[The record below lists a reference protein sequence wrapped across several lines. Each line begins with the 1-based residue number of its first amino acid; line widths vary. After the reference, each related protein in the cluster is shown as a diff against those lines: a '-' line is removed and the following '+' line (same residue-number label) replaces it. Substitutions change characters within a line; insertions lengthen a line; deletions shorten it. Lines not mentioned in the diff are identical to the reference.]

1 MKQAFFLTES
11 RKLLS
16 QRSWHW
22 IIVSLR
28 QDPVVFNSLMKSDFG
43 RLALETLS
51 AEPEDWSPASLS
63 LLALE
68 NPATLADLIA
78 LPLEP
83 LPKRLRSLVAHTYED
98 WLNSPDITITLQKA
112 GLLALSLRERLRLT
126 GSWDGLV
133 EELRDLVVS
142 SRTVLACLYGMIPE
156 PSELLRA
163 LLEQNGNPPQPDLAL
178 HAFLSNPLPAELQ
191 VEVLRFLL
199 IKHSL
204 SVQMAVLSRL
214 SIERPWLA
222 SKLSEDI
229 LEELNIEDL
238 LDIDV
243 ANINPDEQYASDL
256 FLDEQA
262 ERLTRLFR
270 IARIYEHA
278 DRSNKA
284 IPVLSESIDITNR
297 LQARLEANL
306 AKAVSSRSSDNGRS
320 DNVLENWKQATQ
332 LASNMPQYA
341 AGLANALVES
351 GRIDDAKAY
360 LEARQVDTLLP
371 LHSILPLTAARVA
384 QKMDDPAATHQA
396 AQRAFELLS
405 DECSLDQNEFLS
417 LAEIL
422 AQTEQIEEAVKVAQ
436 TGVRKYA
443 NDTHLLSFLAG
454 TQLQYSKQQDA
465 LENAYLAFAV
475 DMVSSNKP
483 GPDNYDPSI
492 QRILVKCLEENGDWQ
507 TALEE
512 RVLLVEQLETPAP
525 SDYHDIMYCA
535 LQAGHPKQAINIS
548 KLALEMNPEDGEAY
562 SLIGKAY
569 LALEDIPAAVV
580 NLRMATSLE
589 PELADAWIELAG
601 AYKLDGK
608 NSKFFETLNAASL
621 AAPIAPE
628 VHFALGEAHLEQNE
642 LTQALDSLR
651 KASALLAPAS
661 SKSQLEGENH
671 PEVELKAFEVN
682 FDLATKISYRFGQ
695 TLKELGYLKEA
706 RQVLE
711 TAYQAAVNSEISLNK
726 GTEEVLPGR
735 LDPALAYLYAQMLIV
750 MEEFEPTVEALEYVV
765 RFQPERPEPAMDLA
779 RILLLLDPSPEQ
791 ARKALSILKCAFH
804 FNDDGLIGD
813 EKVIEKTTLGQR
825 AEAQA
830 LYAEALAVAGEFIN
844 AKNVFRTALDT
855 QVINEPAWRLRLSIG
870 LSRVAMILDEPELA
884 LASLQEAVKLD
895 NENPAVYRSLSD
907 AYLATGL
914 IDESYQAAKTALE
927 LDSDERE
934 NSIWFA
940 ELMLGLSEQPGVG
953 NQEYREQAIEAL
965 KTVIR
970 FEPSRTDFVIR
981 LADLQRKVG
990 DKTGALE
997 SYKKFA
1003 ELDNLV
1009 GSASEPDILLA
1020 SHCLTDLDE
1029 PRIAIGLLERVIEQS
1044 KSDENDGSESS
1055 HLDLSGFYL
1064 ELANIYHLIGDF
1076 GQAVLTMDR
1085 AIEAYPQNPEL
1096 YIKKICLLKEM
1107 QDTRSAIEN
1116 TERALSLF
1124 PANSMLNQTAAML
1137 HYNEGELSKAVQ
1149 YSEIAISA
1157 LGKSDNVKNND
1168 LALLRA
1174 AELARA
1180 ALEPER
1186 SLTYLSDINGEK
1198 EPIGGLAGACLKAEA
1213 ALDIGDVQAAVEAL
1227 QEAQNLN
1234 PGYPRVMAIQARLLG
1249 EKQGILKAVNLLS
1262 TLKRELEEFEIDG
1275 ESQED
1280 NLTPLHPYMNYRA
1293 VGEACLALGD
1303 WENAVKLL
1311 SHVANRVPQEPI
1323 SHMQLAQA
1331 LVLRAET
1338 QKFSQMMQVKNHA
1351 PGCAAL
1357 EDEAR
1362 VSFEEALNEVEKR
1375 VGELVNN
1382 EGAQAA
1388 RSEGEKALQTAAIW
1402 RARGHAVFTPNIEN
1416 AQYLE
1421 RTLFNSDPD
1430 PELLAAYFL
1439 VLRDI
1444 GDHSKTKEIT
1454 KGNWRF
1460 LSNGSNIGEHPL
1472 VLSLLALLQAEDNP
1486 ERALE
1491 NAILSVKK
1499 VADFRNLRLLQTPMA
1514 NYLVAKLAFQHED
1527 FSLAL
1532 DAVQSALEIWP
1543 DEPDWCALAS
1553 EIYRSRDEKTGLP
1566 NLSEAVKYLEKAVK
1580 LEPKQM
1586 TLYMHLGQVYL
1597 ESGDSVQAMQVLE
1610 QATRLNPEH
1619 SEAWIQLA
1627 EAQLAAGR
1635 LDLAVESTNQALEN
1649 ADNPVKPLLLLGEIE
1664 LQSENPMGAYKIVQ
1678 SLLSTEPD
1686 HPDALLLLA
1695 RVLVSLERSEEA
1707 IEILEAAIPSIKDP
1721 LPFQLELIR
1730 LTGRV
1735 HGREAALTLLQG
1747 LSEQYPNQPNV
1758 LAFMAKFLLEQE
1770 EFDQA
1775 VIAAKQALLS
1785 VNGELSA
1792 IEKSELHY
1800 LVGRQSRDAGQLDQA
1815 VHHLSLAIQHDP
1827 NQIESYLELG
1837 QVYQDRRQHQD
1848 ALSTFQKAINLST
1861 EDYRSYYFAGL
1872 ALKDGKDYAG
1882 AENMLRRASQLAP
1895 DEPHVHRLLSAVAA
1909 LDLIHNHQLVPKE
1922 IPIS

>member
-16 QRSWHW
+16 HRSWHW
-22 IIVSLR
+22 IIVALR
-28 QDPVVFNSLMKSDFG
+28 QDPVIFNSLMRSEFG

-83 LPKRLRSLVAHTYED
+83 LPKRLRSLVARTYEE

-112 GLLALSLRERLRLT
+112 GLLALSLRERYRLT

-133 EELRDLVVS
+133 EELRDQGVS

-156 PSELLRA
+156 PSALIGA
-163 LLEQNGNPPQPDLAL
+163 LLEQNDNPPQGDLAL
-178 HAFLSNPLPAELQ
+178 HTYLSNPLPTELQ

-199 IKHSL
+199 IKQSQT
-204 SVQMAVLSRL
+204 VQMAVLSRL

-222 SKLSEDI
+222 SKLAEDL
-229 LEELNIEDL
+229 LEELKFEDSF
-238 LDIDV
+238 DNDV
-243 ANINPDEQYASDL
+243 ANINPDEQYASDF
-256 FLDEQA
+256 FLDKQA
-262 ERLTRLFR
+262 ERLAHLFR
-270 IARIYEHA
+270 IANLYEHA
-278 DRSNKA
+278 DRSNEA
-284 IPVLSESIDITNR
+284 IPVLSESIEITNR
-297 LQARLEANL
+297 LQARLEAHL
-306 AKAVSSRSSDNGRS
+306 ANAVSSRSSDNGRS
-320 DNVLENWKQATQ
+320 DKVLDYWKQATQ
-332 LASNMPQYA
+332 LASNIPQYA
-341 AGLANALVES
+341 AGLANALIES

-360 LEARQVDTLLP
+360 LETRQVDTMLP

-384 QKMDDPAATHQA
+384 QEMNDPTAAHQA
-396 AQRAFELLS
+396 AQRAFELLN
-405 DECSLDQNEFLS
+405 DESSLDQNEFLS

-436 TGVRKYA
+436 TGVRRYT
-443 NDTHLLSFLAG
+443 NDTHLLSFLAD
-454 TQLQYSKQQDA
+454 TQLQYSIKHDA

-492 QRILVKCLEENGDWQ
+492 QRILVNNLEENGDWQ

-512 RVLLVEQLETPAP
+512 RVLLIEQLERPAP

-535 LQAGHPKQAINIS
+535 LQAEHPKQAINIS
-548 KLALEMNPEDGEAY
+548 KLVLEMNPEDGKAY

-569 LALEDIPAAVV
+569 LALEEIPAAVD
-580 NLRMATSLE
+580 NLRMATSLD
-589 PELADAWIELAG
+589 PELAGAWIELAG

-608 NSKFFETLNAASL
+608 NSKFLETLNAASL
-621 AAPIAPE
+621 AAPTAPE
-628 VHFALGEAHLEQNE
+628 VHFALGEAHLERNA

-661 SKSQLEGENH
+661 SKSQLDGDNH
-671 PEVELKAFEVN
+671 PEVELQAFEIN
-682 FDLATKISYRFGQ
+682 FDLATNISYRFGQ
-695 TLKELGYLKEA
+695 TLKELGYPKEA

-711 TAYQAAVNSEISLNK
+711 TAYHAAVNSEISINK
-726 GTEEVLPGR
+726 GAEEVLPGR
-735 LDPALAYLYAQMLIV
+735 IDPALAYLYAQTLIV
-750 MEEFEPTVEALEYVV
+750 LEENAEAVEALDYVV

-779 RILLLLDPSPEQ
+779 RILLLLDPSPEK
-791 ARKALSILKCAFH
+791 AREALSILKCAFH
-804 FNDDGLIGD
+804 FNIDGVVGD
-813 EKVIEKTTLGQR
+813 ENVIINTTVDQR

-830 LYAEALAVAGEFIN
+830 LYAEALAVAGEFKN
-844 AKNVFRTALDT
+844 AKTVFRTALDT
-855 QVINEPAWRLRLSIG
+855 QVINEPAWRLRLLIG
-870 LSRVAMILDEPELA
+870 LSRVAMILNEPELA
-884 LASLQEAVKLD
+884 IASLQEAVKLD

-927 LDSDERE
+927 LNSDECE

-953 NQEYREQAIEAL
+953 NREYREQAIEAL
-965 KTVIR
+965 ETVIN
-970 FEPSRTDFVIR
+970 FEPSRPDFIIR

-990 DKTGALE
+990 DETSALE

-1020 SHCLTDLDE
+1020 AHCLADLDE
-1029 PRIAIGLLERVIEQS
+1029 PHVAIGLLERVIEHS
-1044 KSDENDGSESS
+1044 KSDENDGRESD
-1055 HLDLSGFYL
+1055 HFDLSELYL
-1064 ELANIYHLIGDF
+1064 ELVNIYHFIGDF
-1076 GQAVLTMDR
+1076 GQAANTVDR
-1085 AIEAYPQNPEL
+1085 AIETDPQNPEL

-1116 TERALSLF
+1116 TEHALSLF

-1137 HYNEGELSKAVQ
+1137 HYNEGELSKALQ
-1149 YSEIAISA
+1149 YSDIAISA
-1157 LGKSDNVKNND
+1157 LGKSGNVKNSD

-1180 ALEPER
+1180 VFEPDR
-1186 SLTYLSDINGEK
+1186 SLSYLSGINGEK

-1213 ALDIGDVQAAVEAL
+1213 ALDVGDAQAAIEAL

-1249 EKQGILKAVNLLS
+1249 EKEGISKVVNLLS
-1262 TLKRELEEFEIDG
+1262 TLKRELEDLEVNGD
-1275 ESQED
+1275 SQVD
-1280 NLTPLHPYMNYRA
+1280 NLAPLHQYMNYRA
-1293 VGEACLALGD
+1293 VGEACLELGE

-1311 SHVANRVPQEPI
+1311 SYVATMVPQEPI

-1338 QKFSQMMQVKNHA
+1338 QKISQIMQVKNHA
-1351 PGCAAL
+1351 PGCVAL
-1357 EDEAR
+1357 EEEAR

-1402 RARGHAVFTPNIEN
+1402 RARGHAVFNPNIEN

-1421 RTLFNSDPD
+1421 RALFNKDPD
-1430 PELLAAYFL
+1430 PELLAAYLL
-1439 VLRDI
+1439 VIRDI
-1444 GDHSKTKEIT
+1444 DDHSKIKEIT
-1454 KGNWRF
+1454 RENWRF
-1460 LSNGSNIGEHPL
+1460 LSSASNIVEHPL
-1472 VLSLLALLQAEDNP
+1472 ILSLLALLQAEENP

-1491 NAILSVKK
+1491 NAILSVKN
-1499 VADFRNLRLLQTPMA
+1499 VSDFRNLRLLQPPMA
-1514 NYLVAKLAFQHED
+1514 NYLVAKLAFQYED

-1532 DAVQSALEIWP
+1532 DAVQSALKIWP

-1553 EIYRSRDEKTGLP
+1553 EIYRSRDEKIGLP
-1566 NLSEAVKYLEKAVK
+1566 DLGEAIKYLEKAVK

-1610 QATRLNPEH
+1610 QATRLSPGH
-1619 SEAWIQLA
+1619 SAAWIQLA
-1627 EAQLAAGR
+1627 EAQIAAGR

-1649 ADNPVKPLLLLGEIE
+1649 SDNPVKPLILLGEIE
-1664 LQSENPMGAYKIVQ
+1664 LQSENPMGAYKIVK
-1678 SLLSTEPD
+1678 SVLSTEPD

-1695 RVLVSLERSEEA
+1695 RVLVSLDRTEEA
-1707 IEILEAAIPSIKDP
+1707 IEILEAAVSSVAYP
-1721 LPFQLELIR
+1721 LPIQLEIIR
-1730 LTGRV
+1730 LTGQE
-1735 HGREAALTLLQG
+1735 HGREAALPLLQG

-1758 LAFMAKFLLEQE
+1758 MALMAKYLLDQGDFE
-1770 EFDQA
+1770 QA

-1792 IEKSELHY
+1792 EEKSELNY

-1815 VHHLSLAIQHDP
+1815 VHYLSLAIQHDP
-1827 NQIESYLELG
+1827 NQVESYIELG

-1848 ALSTFQKAINLST
+1848 ALSAYQKAINLSP
-1861 EDYRSYYFAGL
+1861 EDYQSYYLAGL

>member
-1 MKQAFFLTES
+1 MKQVFFLTES

-22 IIVSLR
+22 IIVALR
-28 QDPVVFNSLMKSDFG
+28 QDTVVFKSLMNSDFG
-43 RLALETLS
+43 KLALETLS

-63 LLALE
+63 MLALE

-83 LPKRLRSLVAHTYED
+83 LPKRLRGLVARTYED
-98 WLNSPDITITLQKA
+98 WLNGPDITITLQKA

-133 EELRDLVVS
+133 EELRELVIS

-156 PSELLRA
+156 PSELLNA
-163 LLEQNGNPPQPDLAL
+163 LLEQNGNPPKPNLAL

-199 IKHSL
+199 KKQSL
-204 SVQMAVLSRL
+204 SVQMAVMSRL

-222 SKLSEDI
+222 SKVGEDI
-229 LEELNIEDL
+229 LEEINLESL
-238 LDIDV
+238 LDTDV

-262 ERLTRLFR
+262 KRLTRLFR

-278 DRSNKA
+278 DRSNEA
-284 IPVLSESIDITNR
+284 IPVLSESINITNR
-297 LQARLEANL
+297 LHARLEANL

-320 DNVLENWKQATQ
+320 DKVLDYWKQATQ

-341 AGLANALVES
+341 AGLVNALVES
-351 GRIDDAKAY
+351 GRLDDAKAY

-384 QKMDDPAATHQA
+384 QKMDDPATTYQA

-405 DECSLDQNEFLS
+405 DQCSLDQNEFLM

-422 AQTEQIEEAVKVAQ
+422 AQTEQIEEAEKVAQ
-436 TGVRKYA
+436 SGVRKYA

-483 GPDNYDPSI
+483 GPDNYDASI
-492 QRILVKCLEENGDWQ
+492 QRILVNSLEQNGDWQ
-507 TALEE
+507 AALEE
-512 RVLLVEQLETPAP
+512 RILLVEQLETPAP

-535 LQAGHPKQAINIS
+535 LQAEHPKQAIDIS
-548 KLALEMNPEDGEAY
+548 KLALELNPEDGEAY

-569 LALEDIPAAVV
+569 LVLEDIPAAVD
-580 NLRMATSLE
+580 NLRMATSFE
-589 PELADAWIELAG
+589 PELADAWIALAG

-608 NSKFFETLNAASL
+608 GSKYFETLNAACL

-628 VHFALGEAHLEQNE
+628 VHFALGEAHLERNA

-661 SKSQLEGENH
+661 STSKLEGENH
-671 PEVELKAFEVN
+671 PAVELKAFEVN
-682 FDLATKISYRFGQ
+682 FDLATNISYRFGQ
-695 TLKELGYLKEA
+695 TLKELGYPKEA
-706 RQVLE
+706 LQVLE
-711 TAYQAAVNSEISLNK
+711 TAYQAAVNSENRLTK
-726 GTEEVLPGR
+726 GAEEVLPGR
-735 LDPALAYLYAQMLIV
+735 LDPALAYLYANTLIAI
-750 MEEFEPTVEALEYVV
+750 EKYEPAVEALEYVV
-765 RFQPERPEPAMDLA
+765 RFQPERPEPAMDFA

-791 ARKALSILKCAFH
+791 ARKVISILKCAFH
-804 FNDDGLIGD
+804 FNDGGIIEY
-813 EKVIEKTTLGQR
+813 EKVIEKTTVGQR

-830 LYAEALAVAGEFIN
+830 LFAEALAVAGEYVN
-844 AKNVFRTALDT
+844 AKTVFRTALDT
-855 QVINEPAWRLRLSIG
+855 QIINEPAWLLRLSIG

-895 NENPAVYRSLSD
+895 NENPAVFRSISD

-940 ELMLGLSEQPGVG
+940 EYMQELSEQPGVG
-953 NQEYREQAIEAL
+953 NQEYQEQAIDAL
-965 KTVIR
+965 ETVIR
-970 FEPSRTDFVIR
+970 FEPSRPDFVIR

-990 DKTGALE
+990 DKTSALE
-997 SYKKFA
+997 TYKKFA
-1003 ELDNLV
+1003 KLDNLV
-1009 GSASEPDILLA
+1009 GSASEPDILGAAQCLA
-1020 SHCLTDLDE
+1020 DLDE
-1029 PRIAIGLLERVIEQS
+1029 PRIAIDLLESVIEQS

-1064 ELANIYHLIGDF
+1064 ELANIYHIIGEF
-1076 GQAVLTMDR
+1076 GQAANTVER
-1085 AIEAYPQNPEL
+1085 AIEADPQNPEL

-1137 HYNEGELSKAVQ
+1137 HYKEGELSKAVQ

-1157 LGKSDNVKNND
+1157 LGKSDIDKNSD

-1186 SLTYLSDINGEK
+1186 SLSYLSDINLGK
-1198 EPIGGLAGACLKAEA
+1198 ETIGGLEGACLKAEA
-1213 ALDIGDVQAAVEAL
+1213 ALDIGDNQSAVEAL
-1227 QEAQNLN
+1227 QEAQKFN
-1234 PGYPRVMAIQARLLG
+1234 PGYPRVMAIHARLLG
-1249 EKQGILKAVNLLS
+1249 EKEEISKAVNLLS
-1262 TLKRELEEFEIDG
+1262 TLKQELEDFEVDG

-1280 NLTPLHPYMNYRA
+1280 NLIPLHPYMNYRA

-1303 WENAVKLL
+1303 WETAVELL
-1311 SHVANRVPQEPI
+1311 SHVAKRVPQEPI

-1338 QKFSQMMQVKNHA
+1338 QKFSQMMQIKNHA
-1351 PGCAAL
+1351 PGCKAL

-1382 EGAQAA
+1382 DDNQAA
-1388 RSEGEKALQTAAIW
+1388 RSESEKAIHTAVIW
-1402 RARGHAVFTPNIEN
+1402 RARGHAVFTPNTEN
-1416 AQYLE
+1416 AKDLQ

-1430 PELLAAYFL
+1430 PELLAAYYL

-1444 GDHSKTKEIT
+1444 GDHTKIKEVT
-1454 KGNWRF
+1454 GGDWRF

-1472 VLSLLALLQAEDNP
+1472 ILSLLALLQAEDNP

-1499 VADFRNLRLLQTPMA
+1499 VVEGRNPRLLQPPMA
-1514 NYLVAKLAFQHED
+1514 NYLLAKLAFQNEE

-1532 DAVQSALEIWP
+1532 GAVQSALEIWP
-1543 DEPDWCALAS
+1543 DEPNWCALAS
-1553 EIYRSRDEKTGLP
+1553 EIFRSRDEKIGLP
-1566 NLSEAVKYLEKAVK
+1566 DLSEAVKYLEKAVK

-1586 TLYMHLGQVYL
+1586 PLYMHLGQVYL

-1610 QATRLNPEH
+1610 QATRLNPDH
-1619 SEAWIQLA
+1619 SEAWVQLA

-1649 ADNPVKPLLLLGEIE
+1649 ADNPIKPLLLLGEIE
-1664 LQSENPMGAYKIVQ
+1664 LQSGNPKSAYKIVQ
-1678 SLLSTEPD
+1678 SVLSIEPD
-1686 HPDALLLLA
+1686 HSDALLLLI
-1695 RVLVSLERSEEA
+1695 RILVSLDRSEEA
-1707 IEILEAAIPSIKDP
+1707 IEILEAAIPSVTDP
-1721 LPFQLELIR
+1721 LPIQLELTR
-1730 LTGRV
+1730 LTGQV
-1735 HGREAALTLLQG
+1735 QGQEAALPLLQG
-1747 LSEQYPNQPNV
+1747 LSEQYPGQPNV
-1758 LAFMAKFLLEQE
+1758 LALMAKFLLEQE
-1770 EFDQA
+1770 EFGQA

-1792 IEKSELHY
+1792 EEKSELNY

-1815 VHHLSLAIQHDP
+1815 VHYLSLAIQHDP
-1827 NQIESYLELG
+1827 NQVESYLELG

-1848 ALSTFQKAINLST
+1848 ALSTYQKAINLSP
-1861 EDYRSYYFAGL
+1861 EDYQSYYLAGL

-1909 LDLIHNHQLVPKE
+1909 LNLIHNHQLVPKE
-1922 IPIS
+1922 ITTL